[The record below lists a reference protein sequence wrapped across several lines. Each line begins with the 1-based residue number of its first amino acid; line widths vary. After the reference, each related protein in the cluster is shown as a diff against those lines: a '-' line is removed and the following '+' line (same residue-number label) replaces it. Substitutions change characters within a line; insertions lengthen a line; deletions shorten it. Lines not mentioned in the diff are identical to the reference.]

1 MLLLMLALF
10 ISGGGERPKVVE
22 CSRAEGRGGPWLV
35 LADKEG
41 KCPSGTKGV
50 VGGGGKV
57 AGQGCGKEVKSG
69 RRGVEC
75 REVELMG
82 ARANK

>member
-10 ISGGGERPKVVE
+10 IGGERPKVVE

-50 VGGGGKV
+50 VGGKGKV
-57 AGQGCGKEVKSG
+57 AGQYCVREVKSG
-69 RRGVEC
+69 RGGVEC